1 MRLVRNREQ
10 IRRFIQGVSLEM
22 PTPTAMSVQMK
33 ADKLLR
39 SFGFHQGGVTMRPA
53 SSLISRFV
61 LGIFALAISLGVT
74 ETSEAGGLD
83 DSRPNR
89 CQWIN
94 PGSYS
99 PCHYWFPTF
108 YTCRAYHRPARL
120 YDQAEWDMDGNSHST
135 SGNSCSSDDRSPAL
149 QNQANGKN

>member
-1 MRLVRNREQ
+1 
-10 IRRFIQGVSLEM
+10 
-22 PTPTAMSVQMK
+22 
-33 ADKLLR
+33 
-39 SFGFHQGGVTMRPA
+39 MRPA
-53 SSLISRFV
+53 RRYISKIL
-61 LGIFALAISLGVT
+61 LGIFVLAFGLGMT
-74 ETSEAGGLD
+74 ETSQAGGLD

-120 YDQAEWDMDGNSHST
+120 YDQAEWDMAGGDHFSATN
-135 SGNSCSSDDRSPAL
+135 NSCSSTGPISGS
-149 QNQANGKN
+149 QMQTNGKN